1 MFNEA
6 IDEVL
11 NYLEAQKERGV
22 KYVQV
27 SPETLKSLLA
37 EPETERQKSEAA
49 RSSSRPTARKS
60 AESAPSFKASS
71 FSAAA
76 PLPPERIRKPENL
89 NPYSGMDI
97 EIKLGAPLSRE
108 EKLAKMAALRE
119 ELPKCVLCPHLASS
133 RRNVVFGT
141 GDVDSPL
148 LFIGEAPGAD
158 EDIEGEPFVGRAGQL
173 LMKIIAAMGLSREK
187 VFIANILKCRPDT
200 PGQTSG
206 NRPPTPQEMQTCY
219 PWLVKQ
225 IEIIQPRVIVA
236 LGATAVNALLAQTLP
251 ISRMRGKFQPFHG
264 MQVMPTF
271 HPSYLLRYANA
282 KVKRQVW
289 EDMLQVM
296 EFLGMEISE
305 KQRGYFL

>member
-1 MFNEA
+1 MFDEA
-6 IDEVL
+6 ISEVL

-27 SPETLKSLLA
+27 SPETLKSLLSG
-37 EPETERQKSEAA
+37 PETERQKPGAA
-49 RSSSRPTARKS
+49 RSSSRPMARKS
-60 AESAPSFKASS
+60 AGSAPSFDVSS

-76 PLPPERIRKPENL
+76 PLPSGRIQKPENL

-119 ELPKCVLCPHLASS
+119 ELLKCEKCPHLASS
-133 RRNVVFGT
+133 RRNAVFGV

-173 LMKIIAAMGLSREK
+173 LMKIIGAMGLSREK

-200 PGQTSG
+200 PGQSSG
-206 NRPPTPQEMQTCY
+206 NRPPTPQEMQICY

-236 LGATAVNALLAQTLP
+236 LGATAINALLAQTLP
-251 ISRMRGKFQPFHG
+251 ISRIRGKF
-264 MQVMPTF
+264 
-271 HPSYLLRYANA
+271 
-282 KVKRQVW
+282 
-289 EDMLQVM
+289 
-296 EFLGMEISE
+296 
-305 KQRGYFL
+305 